1 MEPTNSKSEER
12 DAKDLFEADG
22 ALSEN
27 DLDKIAGGRTNDP
40 CEGGEF
46 HSR

>member
-1 MEPTNSKSEER
+1 MEPTNSKLQER
-12 DAKDLFEADG
+12 NQDVPEIDG
-22 ALSEN
+22 ELSAN
-27 DLDKIAGGRTNDP
+27 DLEKIAGGRANDP

>member
-1 MEPTNSKSEER
+1 MEPTNGKSEER
-12 DAKDLFEADG
+12 NDNVPETDG
-22 ALSEN
+22 ALSAN
-27 DLDKIAGGRTNDP
+27 DLDKIAGGRANDP